1 MSFLNGTKSVFAS
14 RTIQGLIISMA
25 LRSVGAAFSIDFS
38 DGELAQGAELVFGLS
53 TFALSFAGDAMAW
66 WGRVRATR
74 QIATR

>member
-1 MSFLNGTKSVFAS
+1 MSFLNGTKSLFAS

-25 LRSVGAAFSIDFS
+25 LRSIGVAFGIDFA
-38 DGELAQGAELVFGLS
+38 DGELAQGTELVFGLIA
-53 TFALSFAGDAMAW
+53 FALSFAGDAMAW